1 MFFITLFTNG
11 ILITLTFNP
20 CFVKTNQI
28 ISSVGYEFVPYHE
41 NNPNTF
47 DSGLFGLGSFNRKH
61 FGFSHPGFPPQF
73 DHPPFDHHGSSG
85 QNLYPVAPDQNIYH
99 GHRPW
104 FGQNPRPHYSERPHW
119 NLDTGQAFPSH
130 GYHHS
135 PQPHAPYFQ
144 DNQYG
149 HFNHPDPWFG
159 RPPNSG
165 HSPLRPNGAPNFKPW
180 LENSDHDKFPGQHE
194 MFESPG
200 QGSWQ
205 NQIPTQTSTSS
216 WQNQIP
222 TLTST
227 PSWQNTSPQ
236 GTNSVDLNNKPQVD
250 SGSNTQPD
258 DSSNFNNTN
267 NDEDDNADDDEPVA
281 VLGRP
286 VLVSAVSPPIDGIKF
301 NNNSTDPVQTQ
312 CAQDCPTTTEYAPVC
327 GTNKITYYN
336 PGRFKCARDCGVN
349 VFIAHQGKCKK
360 RVVSTGLR
368 NSNKNK
374 TN

>member
-73 DHPPFDHHGSSG
+73 PPFDHHGSSG

-104 FGQNPRPHYSERPHW
+104 FGQ
-119 NLDTGQAFPSH
+119 
-130 GYHHS
+130 
-135 PQPHAPYFQ
+135 
-144 DNQYG
+144 
-149 HFNHPDPWFG
+149 
-159 RPPNSG
+159 
-165 HSPLRPNGAPNFKPW
+165 RPNGAPNFKPW